1 MIDGKMW
8 TVVKPTVGIP
18 LIIGAVAVG
27 SFCVH
32 YAILTHTTWVGA
44 FLEGGAKTATA
55 SAPAAPAAPVK
66 K

>member
-1 MIDGKMW
+1 MIYGKMW

-18 LIIGAVAVG
+18 ILIGAVAVG

-32 YAILTHTTWVGA
+32 YAILTHTTLVSA

-55 SAPAAPAAPVK
+55 AATAAPAAPVK

>member
-1 MIDGKMW
+1 MIYGKMW

-18 LIIGAVAVG
+18 ILIGAVAVG

-32 YAILTHTTWVGA
+32 YAILTHTTWVSA
-44 FLEGGAKTATA
+44 FLEGGANTATA
-55 SAPAAPAAPVK
+55 AATAAPAAPVK

>member
-1 MIDGKMW
+1 MW

-18 LIIGAVAVG
+18 ILIGAVAVG

-32 YAILTHTTWVGA
+32 YAILTHTTWVSA

-55 SAPAAPAAPVK
+55 AATAAPAAPVK